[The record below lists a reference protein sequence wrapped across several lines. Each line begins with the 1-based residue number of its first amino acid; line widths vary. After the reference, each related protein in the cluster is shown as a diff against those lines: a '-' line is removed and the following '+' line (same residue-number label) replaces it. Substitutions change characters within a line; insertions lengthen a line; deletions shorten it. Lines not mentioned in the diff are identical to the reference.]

1 MKYFKLNKSFL
12 LFFTVALFVGIS
24 SCKKVKEFAPLGD
37 NGPKM
42 IGFINGGPEGFST
55 SSLAFP
61 PSLSNVSYEVRVL
74 YTGAGVFD
82 ADVTLTIAKDAAALT
97 AYNASVPAGGVVYTM
112 APNTIYSLPTDKV
125 VIKKGNTMSE
135 PFVINFKPDQFDL
148 AISYMLPLSITAIAG
163 APGDVTKAPGTG
175 TIYLHIIGNPL
186 AGDYDV
192 DGYFYHPASPRAFIR
207 PDPAAGTSGF
217 LTPVSDKALY
227 SELGDLGTAGYYA
240 IFTVPDPFATTI
252 QNVTISVY
260 PGSID
265 PVYQWNAGLP
275 TTGVPTYTPAPA
287 PWGKSA
293 LCNNTYNPATKTFY
307 LRYGYLGGTGW
318 RVTEEIIKKH

>member
-1 MKYFKLNKSFL
+1 MKYFKMNNWIV
-12 LFFTVALFVGIS
+12 LFSAAILFVGIS
-24 SCKKVKEFAPLGD
+24 SCKKVTEVDPLGD
-37 NGPKM
+37 KGPKM
-42 IGFINGGPEGFST
+42 IGFIDGGPEGFGA
-55 SSLAFP
+55 SSLSYP
-61 PSLSNVSYEVRVL
+61 PSLTSATHEVRVL

-82 ADVTLTIAKDAAALT
+82 NDVTLTIATDAAAL
-97 AYNASVPAGGVVYTM
+97 AKYNASVPPGGIIYTM
-112 APNTIYSLPTDKV
+112 APTTIYSLPTDKV

-135 PFVINFKPDQFDL
+135 AFTINFKPNMFDL
-148 AISYMLPLSITAIAG
+148 AISYMLPLSITNISG

-192 DGYFYHPASPRAFIR
+192 EGYFYHPSVPRSFTR
-207 PDPAAGTSGF
+207 TGPEGF
-217 LTPVSDKALY
+217 LTPVSDKALVTA
-227 SELGDLGTAGYYA
+227 LGDLGGANYYA
-240 IFTVPDPFATTI
+240 VLAVPDPFATTI

-260 PGSID
+260 PGSAAN

-275 TTGVPTYTPAPA
+275 STGTPIYTPVPA
-287 PWGKSA
+287 PTWGKSA